1 MKKSSLILLLALLAP
16 AAEAGAQN
24 IALGERVPE
33 LKISEWL
40 GDERPAAGKA
50 PTYIEFFHTS
60 NQSGT
65 ASLDHL
71 EKLSRRQGTDLR
83 IVVVAQEPKEKI
95 ARLLDPYLSPR
106 ICVALD
112 PDGRIFRAF
121 GVSYVPFGVLVDER
135 NRALWMGNTLQ
146 LTPEIIEN
154 NQ

>member
-33 LKISEWL
+33 LKIQTWL
-40 GDERPAAGKA
+40 DNRQPEPA
-50 PTYIEFFHTS
+50 PTTYIEFFHTS